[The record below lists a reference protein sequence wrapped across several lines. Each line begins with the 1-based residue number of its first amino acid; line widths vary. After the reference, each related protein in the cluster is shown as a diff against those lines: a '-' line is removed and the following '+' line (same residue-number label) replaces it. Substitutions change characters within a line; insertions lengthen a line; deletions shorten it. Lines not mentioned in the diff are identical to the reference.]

1 MHTLHSIA
9 AAQATR
15 VMSLSLE
22 KAQLDIVLIC
32 SLFGSLCLRPV
43 TLKFRF
49 QLLVPGCGAT
59 RSVGQ
64 SELKMPSCEG
74 LQFEIGLKV

>member
-1 MHTLHSIA
+1 MHSVA

-22 KAQLDIVLIC
+22 EAQLDMVLIC
-32 SLFGSLCLRPV
+32 SLFGSLCLRHV
-43 TLKFRF
+43 TPKFRF
-49 QLLVPGCGAT
+49 QLLIPGCGVT

-64 SELKMPSCEG
+64 SELKKPSYEG

>member
-49 QLLVPGCGAT
+49 QLLVPGVRRYKECGA
-59 RSVGQ
+59 
-64 SELKMPSCEG
+64 K
-74 LQFEIGLKV
+74 